1 MNPKNKRPKQT
12 LPKPSSENNSNSFS
26 TVSAGSIEQYSDY
39 ISADGIWLKYLEGL
53 ALENQPYIAHYTSP
67 EKP

>member
-1 MNPKNKRPKQT
+1 MNPKNKPQKPT
-12 LPKPSSENNSNSFS
+12 LPKPSNENNSNSFS
-26 TVSAGSIEQYSDY
+26 TVSGGSIEQFSDY
-39 ISADGIWLKYLEGL
+39 ILADGIWLKYLDGL